1 MTVQSG
7 DCLMVRY
14 RECSTRNNDDCPDK
28 NYSFQPCT
36 KLTCPGKLSPKT
48 YLVFCLYLWYEKG
61 AFLLWFYQQSLSKT
75 KIPVKL

>member
-1 MTVQSG
+1 MLGTILSNIAFFFTLVWGSWGRWQCITVQSG

-48 YLVFCLYLWYEKG
+48 YLVFCLY
-61 AFLLWFYQQSLSKT
+61 
-75 KIPVKL
+75 